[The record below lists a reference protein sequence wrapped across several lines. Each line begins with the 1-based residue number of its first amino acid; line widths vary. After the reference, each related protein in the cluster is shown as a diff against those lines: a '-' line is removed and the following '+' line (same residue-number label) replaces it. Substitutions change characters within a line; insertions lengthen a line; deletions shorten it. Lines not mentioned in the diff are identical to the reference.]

1 MIRFLLSSN
10 YESCYQMVTALSS
23 WGLIKLRIIRSD
35 KKRIIFD
42 LNYVLAQYHRKSFF
56 IKIKIKTKNF
66 SYEYRNNSSS
76 RTASRSGSRSGS
88 ISGRSIRS
96 HLSGLASSR
105 GSRSNDSGESRPLLR
120 SQPEKTSSVISND
133 HFYDFSLEACP
144 GVRLHLLEIWQA

>member
-1 MIRFLLSSN
+1 MLPNGNSPVVLGLNQATYYTQRQ
-10 YESCYQMVTALSS
+10 ES
-23 WGLIKLRIIRSD
+23 
-35 KKRIIFD
+35 IIFD
-42 LNYVLAQYHRKSFF
+42 LNYVFAQYDSKSFF
-56 IKIKIKTKNF
+56 IKINMKMENF

-88 ISGRSIRS
+88 LSGRSIRS
-96 HLSGLASSR
+96 HQSGLASSR

-133 HFYDFSLEACP
+133 HFCDFSLEACP